1 MVAVRTRRPAK
12 GHPMSVASPLP
23 MALSQEFA
31 QAIVAQGEDHF
42 CAALLG
48 CARAN
53 GVAADHCS
61 IFAFDETL
69 RPRHVTT
76 ASHSMSEVAHEVA
89 MHYADEM
96 YAQDPMRGH
105 LQAARDACAPLVMR
119 LDLGKMN
126 SPGYHNAC
134 ILRIGTVDK
143 VSIVT
148 VGKRNR
154 IVLNYYRHV
163 SSGPFS
169 AKELARLQS
178 LAPVHAALA
187 TKHESLTRPSETCE
201 TPSRDGLSEQ
211 IAALGA
217 ALSQRELEVCA
228 MILRGHTS
236 ESIALN
242 LGVSLSTVLTFRKR
256 AYAKLSISSANE
268 LFRRVL
274 QRD

>member
-1 MVAVRTRRPAK
+1 MN
-12 GHPMSVASPLP
+12 VASPQP
-23 MALSQEFA
+23 IALSQEFA
-31 QAIVAQGEDHF
+31 QAIVAQGEDRF
-42 CAALLG
+42 AAALLG

-53 GVAADHCS
+53 GAPADHCS
-61 IFAFDETL
+61 IFAFDEDL

-76 ASHSMSEVAHEVA
+76 ASHSMPEVAHEVA
-89 MHYADEM
+89 THYADEM
-96 YAQDPMRGH
+96 YAQDPLRGH
-105 LQAARDACAPLVMR
+105 LQAARDAGAPLVVR
-119 LDLGKMN
+119 LDLGRLN
-126 SPGYHNAC
+126 SPSYHNAC

-143 VSIVT
+143 VSIVS

-169 AKELARLQS
+169 AKELTRLQS

-187 TKHESLTRPSETCE
+187 AKHELLTRPPETLDR
-201 TPSRDGLSEQ
+201 TSRDGLSEQ

-217 ALSQRELEVCA
+217 ALSPRELEVCA

-242 LGVSLSTVLTFRKR
+242 LGVSHSTVLTFRKR